1 VETFRLDLELSDHA
15 VKLARQALLAWVGSL
30 RPAAH
35 LADDVALIVSELVT
49 NAIVHARSAPV
60 VHGTYEHGCLRLEV
74 HDGAVAP
81 PTMATHGRDVGGYG
95 LRIVDR
101 LAQSWGWVP
110 TDDGKRVWAELRA

>member
-1 VETFRLDLELSDHA
+1 VETFRLDLERDEQA
-15 VKLARQALLAWVGSL
+15 VKLARDATHAWVGSL

-60 VHGTYEHGCLRLEV
+60 VRGTYEHSRLRLEV
-74 HDGAVAP
+74 DDRDVAP
-81 PTMATHGRDVGGYG
+81 PTIRTADRQVGGYG

-101 LAQSWGWVP
+101 LAHTWGWIP
-110 TDDGKRVWAELRA
+110 TRDGKRVWAELRA